1 MKTYKADLHIHSC
14 LSPCAE
20 LEMSP
25 RNIVSEA
32 IKYGL
37 DIIGICDH
45 NSCENV
51 PYVERSAQ
59 GKGLKV
65 IGGMEITSREE
76 VHILALFGTKEELF
90 TMQKIIY
97 ENLSGENDENLFGDQ
112 VVVNEL
118 DEVVDFNKRLLIGA
132 TGLSLEEIVNHIHK
146 FNGVAIAAHVDRPSF
161 SIFSQL
167 GFIPEGLEVD
177 ALEVSNKNKI
187 DSFKHLSL
195 PLVSFSD
202 AHMLQNIGRNYT
214 NFSMKEVNLVEM
226 KKSFLG
232 EDGRKV
238 FI

>member
-1 MKTYKADLHIHSC
+1 MKTFKADLHIHSC

-32 IKYGL
+32 KKMGL
-37 DIIGICDH
+37 DVIGICDH

-59 GKGLKV
+59 GKGIKV
-65 IGGMEITSREE
+65 IGGIEITSKEE

-90 TMQKIIY
+90 EMQKIIY
-97 ENLSGENDENLFGDQ
+97 DNLDGTNDERLYGDQ
-112 VVVNEL
+112 VVVNEN

-132 TGLSLEEIVNHIHK
+132 TDLSIEEVVNHIHK

-167 GFIPEGLEVD
+167 GFLPEGLKVD
-177 ALEVSNKNKI
+177 ALEVSSKDKI
-187 DSFKHLSL
+187 NLFNNLSL
-195 PLVSFSD
+195 PLVMFSD
-202 AHMLQNIGRNYT
+202 SHKLETIGRTHT
-214 NFSMKEVNLVEM
+214 NFSMNEINLDEM

-232 EDGRKV
+232 EDGRRV